1 MGRFYETAQRNFV
14 DDFIYQPP
22 WEMAMAAMGKAD
34 QDVQMSLDTMEL
46 MRNLPVDYWKGVDDS
61 RADTE
66 KQKWAE
72 KIDGVSENIR
82 KDLLNPANKAQLAN
96 LRTELSRDMS
106 SGNLYKLQQNA
117 NAYKELM
124 AKAALIKDD
133 DTRAKYLEG
142 LPKEYLAGNPDGA
155 YGTTFKPGELYQQ
168 RDVAGE
174 FIDYFREQ
182 KPDVFNSTMENTNGR
197 WITKNTNE
205 TTQNLVND
213 QFKEFIQAHPDVK
226 GYMKHRQDSK
236 IFGET
241 YFNETGELNI
251 NPSSTFSAMNKLVQN
266 ESYTQ
271 KKTAKEIST
280 DQYGVMAQ
288 NEAYNIAGEKRAEKS
303 AMAAARAT
311 GDDSLSPIVS
321 SDKNIDWYYKYTKE
335 GQAVQASLNTAI
347 RQSLNDLPPKE
358 RAEAAASPG
367 SFFKKVLKD
376 PTSPLYAKYNMLNTM
391 YSKQAGD
398 SKFVALGTSSKTLDL
413 IAKKLNDKK
422 TTNALR
428 TSPGYLNMGQ
438 VNEKN
443 VKPILLNQMVGK
455 TITREGKKY
464 YVKALDLQEGSH
476 YLDGSDM
483 HISSTVNMKLIPYLN
498 ETSKAL
504 SKDGEIEVPYDFEQ
518 PNVAGKV
525 GISLDIQRMK

>member
-34 QDVQMSLDTMEL
+34 QDVQMSLDSIEL
-46 MRNLPVDYWKGVDDS
+46 MNNLPVEYWKGVDDS
-61 RADTE
+61 RAQEE
-66 KQKWAE
+66 KEKWQG
-72 KIDGVSENIR
+72 KVGSMSEDIR
-82 KDLLNPANKAQLAN
+82 KDLLNPANKAKLAN
-96 LRTELSRDMS
+96 LRNELSRDMS
-106 SGNLYKLQQNA
+106 SGNLFKLKENA

-142 LPKEYLAGNPDGA
+142 LPKEYLASNPDGA

-168 RDVAGE
+168 RDITSE
-174 FIDYFREQ
+174 FIDYFRDQ

-205 TTQNLVND
+205 TTQNLVNE
-213 QFKEFIQAHPDVK
+213 QFKEFIQAKPDVK

-236 IFGET
+236 VFGET
-241 YFNETGELNI
+241 YFNETGELDI
-251 NPSSTFSAMNKLVQN
+251 NPASTFSAMDKLVQN
-266 ESYTQ
+266 EGYTQ
-271 KKTAKEIST
+271 KKTGKEIST
-280 DQYGVMAQ
+280 DQYGIMAQ
-288 NEAYNIAGEKRAEKS
+288 NDKYTREAEARQEKR

-311 GDDSLSPIVS
+311 GDTSLSPIVS
-321 SDKNIDWYYKYTKE
+321 ADKNIDWYYKYTKE
-335 GQAVQASLNTAI
+335 GQQTQAGLNAAI
-347 RQSLNDLPPKE
+347 RQSINELPPDM
-358 RAEAAASPG
+358 RAKAAKAPG
-367 SFFKKVLKD
+367 TFFKTVLQD
-376 PTSPLYAKYNMLNTM
+376 PSNPLYGKYSMLNTM
-391 YSKQAGD
+391 FSKQAGD
-398 SKFVALGTSSKTLDL
+398 SKFIALGVNGKTLEA
-413 IAKKLNDKK
+413 IGKKLNDKK

-438 VNEKN
+438 VNAKN
-443 VKPILLNQMVGK
+443 IKPILLNDMVGK
-455 TITREGKKY
+455 TIMRDGKRY
-464 YVKALDLQEGSH
+464 YVKAVDLQEGSH

-483 HISSTVNMKLIPYLN
+483 HISSTVNMKMIPYLN

-525 GISLDIQRMK
+525 GISLDIQ